1 MGTIRKWKWLSVVL
15 LISMVV
21 SACDFSRILT
31 KFPGSTATEEPLQ
44 QTETVKPTLDVQEVA
59 GVEAAPFA
67 QYSQVSYQIPDV
79 FKNDYTLPL
88 DAASVT
94 GLDLIDLT
102 DTQIAAL
109 LKNGFVVAPPI
120 TDPNRMFMEFYQ
132 AYESNRYSGVPV
144 FITTDSIFH
153 VYHLVFDKMLRD
165 LEHQSFM
172 AILDDLTAAM
182 VDSSLAQYNAAEGDR
197 TGRTGRTQP
206 GLFCCGV

>member
-21 SACDFSRILT
+21 SACDFSRLLT
-31 KFPGSTATEEPLQ
+31 TFPGSTATEEPLQ
-44 QTETVKPTLDVQEVA
+44 ETETVKPTLDVQEVA

-94 GLDLIDLT
+94 GLDLTDLT

-120 TDPNRMFMEFYQ
+120 TDPNRLVQ
-132 AYESNRYSGVPV
+132 RVLPGLRILPV
-144 FITTDSIFH
+144 FRECQFLLPPIRFSMFITWYST
-153 VYHLVFDKMLRD
+153 RCC
-165 LEHQSFM
+165 
-172 AILDDLTAAM
+172 AILKPIH
-182 VDSSLAQYNAAEGDR
+182 SW
-197 TGRTGRTQP
+197 
-206 GLFCCGV
+206 LFWMI